1 MKDIIFKK
9 ENRVA
14 LILGVLLV
22 VTLVVVVVLM
32 LKMKAPV
39 DDQVKDLQKTI
50 AKVSRLIV
58 LPADE
63 QPTLATV
70 SDIEKLKDQPFFT
83 NAKNG
88 DKVLIYPRSL
98 KAILYSPSQD
108 KIIEVS
114 SVNVPP
120 QTQ

>member
-14 LILGVLLV
+14 LILGFLLV
-22 VTLVVVVVLM
+22 VTLVVVAVLM

-58 LPADE
+58 LPTDE